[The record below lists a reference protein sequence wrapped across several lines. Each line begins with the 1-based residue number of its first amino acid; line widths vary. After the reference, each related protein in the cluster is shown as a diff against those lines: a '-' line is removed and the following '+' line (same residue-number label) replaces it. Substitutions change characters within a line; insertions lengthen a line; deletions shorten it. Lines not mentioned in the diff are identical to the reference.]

1 MELYKVMNLKFSLVI
16 LMLLGNLN
24 SQNNYYDPPM
34 ISQVEIVPYRII
46 PSDTPGYGCWSEIEM
61 LGESEYSSGVREKL
75 YHEIIMRELYNEV
88 PEYVVIKSD
97 GNNLKSYYVLR
108 LPINEYYNYGILK

>member
-1 MELYKVMNLKFSLVI
+1 MIKFGLVI

-24 SQNNYYDPPM
+24 SQNNYYKPPI

-61 LGESEYSSGVREKL
+61 LGESEYSLEVREKL

-88 PEYVVIKSD
+88 PEYVVIGD
-97 GNNLKSYYVLR
+97 GINQMSYYVLR
-108 LPINEYYNYGILK
+108 LPINEYYNYGMLK